1 MSEEVD
7 VDDRTIEKLLE
18 GIEEGYNLQLEVLLE
33 SIYDLQEFIQ
43 EKGYTEKEYISWVDK
58 KKKRTLN

>member
-7 VDDRTIEKLLE
+7 VDERTIEKHLE

>member
-7 VDDRTIEKLLE
+7 VDERTIEKLLE

>member
-7 VDDRTIEKLLE
+7 VDERTIEKLLE
-18 GIEEGYNLQLEVLLE
+18 GIEQGYNLQLEVLLE

-43 EKGYTEKEYISWVDK
+43 EKGYTEKEYISWVDN

>member
-1 MSEEVD
+1 MLFRS
-7 VDDRTIEKLLE
+7 LLE